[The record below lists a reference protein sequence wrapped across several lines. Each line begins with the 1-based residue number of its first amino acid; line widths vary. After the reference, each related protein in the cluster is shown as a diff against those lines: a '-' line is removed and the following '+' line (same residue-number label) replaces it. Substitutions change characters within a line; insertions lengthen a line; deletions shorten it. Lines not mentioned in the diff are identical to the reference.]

1 VTDTKTCS
9 VGHLLCRYY

>member
-9 VGHLLCRYY
+9 VGHLLWYY